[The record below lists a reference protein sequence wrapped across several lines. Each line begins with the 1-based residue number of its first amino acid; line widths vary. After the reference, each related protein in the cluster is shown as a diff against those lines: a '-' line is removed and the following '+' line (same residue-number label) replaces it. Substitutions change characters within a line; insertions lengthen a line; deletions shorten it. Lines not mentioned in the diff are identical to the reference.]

1 MLDAGVPQG
10 SVFGPFLFLLY
21 IFIYINDIIN
31 GNSNNIRLF
40 VDDTFLFDIIDDDVI
55 QQTLS
60 ITNYIDTINNGKT
73 IGCRL

>member
-60 ITNYIDTINNGKT
+60 IRNEIDTIKNGKT
-73 IGCRL
+73 MGCRL

>member
-60 ITNYIDTINNGKT
+60 ITNDIDTINNGKT
-73 IGCRL
+73 MGCRL